1 MALRAVRT
9 QSPWSWRSCCRLNF
23 VGSCSACVVGALL
36 GLTPG
41 VACVAR
47 GRQEHAP
54 QVWLAALLP
63 PMALEMLGR
72 PLHIRRDA
80 SSCARQLSFFSPLWA
95 YLSPG
100 PCAGNLFT
108 LALGVFFAFGDAWPL
123 VLHMFCLWPI
133 LQHLTASFCAAY
145 CCRLAVLRGA
155 PGGALPTP
163 IVSDLGRFR
172 NVAAVGLLHLRVA
185 FWVSACCWPR
195 LCAQANSPW
204 RLRNLSE
211 G

>member
-1 MALRAVRT
+1 MRPKFGLQRC
-9 QSPWSWRSCCRLNF
+9 SPQWRPPIS
-23 VGSCSACVVGALL
+23 GAI
-36 GLTPG
+36 
-41 VACVAR
+41 V
-47 GRQEHAP
+47 
-54 QVWLAALLP
+54 
-63 PMALEMLGR
+63 EMLGR

-172 NVAAVGLLHLRVA
+172 NVAAGLLHLRVA
-185 FWVSACCWPR
+185 FWVSACCWHG